1 MPSCLIFFQTTIS
14 GSGGDRIDIDSEIEK
29 MKRQMSVE
37 MGQLKVEMQQLM
49 PLERSGVSGSLIK
62 IDDITLNNFL
72 TDEKDK
78 FKFNFDVKEMASE
91 TISVKSDGKQ
101 IEVQAQK
108 KVSKSQ
114 PKTIRI

>member
-1 MPSCLIFFQTTIS
+1 
-14 GSGGDRIDIDSEIEK
+14 
-29 MKRQMSVE
+29 MSVE
-37 MGQLKVEMQQLM
+37 MGRLKVEMQQLM

-62 IDDITLNNFL
+62 IDDTTLNNFL

-114 PKTIRI
+114 PKTIRISVDTHINCRYHQIQLHLRCHSFRSQN

>member
-1 MPSCLIFFQTTIS
+1 
-14 GSGGDRIDIDSEIEK
+14 

-37 MGQLKVEMQQLM
+37 MGRLKVEMQQLM

-62 IDDITLNNFL
+62 IDDTTLNNFL

-114 PKTIRI
+114 SQITCAYSLLCTVSMKDEGK